1 MRHLFKHCDEREI
14 YWILHVLLDDVEN
27 ALGIPHS
34 SVLLKWFNPKADE
47 MLKMGYTLE
56 QVCLQLQDEGEEGS
70 SIDLSSLIL
79 CKPFR
84 PMLLKRLNWD
94 KYCLPK
100 VSCLVGMTRKVNILC

>member
-1 MRHLFKHCDEREI
+1 
-14 YWILHVLLDDVEN
+14 
-27 ALGIPHS
+27 
-34 SVLLKWFNPKADE
+34 